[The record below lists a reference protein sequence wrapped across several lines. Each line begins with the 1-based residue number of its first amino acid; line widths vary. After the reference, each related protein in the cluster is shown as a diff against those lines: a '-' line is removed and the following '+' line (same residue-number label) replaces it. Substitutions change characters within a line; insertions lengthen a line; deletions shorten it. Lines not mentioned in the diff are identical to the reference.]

1 MDISGINSINA
12 INESGLFSSSETAN
26 SSKTSFSD
34 WLQKEINVANTQIN
48 TADNNLRQ
56 YAIGETDNLHHVMM
70 SIEEAKTSFELVMQ
84 VRNKLL
90 EGYQEIMR
98 MQI

>member
-1 MDISGINSINA
+1 MNISGINNISA
-12 INESGLFSSSETAN
+12 INESGVFSGSEATN
-26 SSKTSFSD
+26 SSKSSFSE
-34 WLQKEINVANTQIN
+34 WLQKEISAANTQIN

-56 YAIGETDNLHHVMM
+56 YALGTTDNLHQVMM
-70 SIEEAKTSFELVMQ
+70 SIEQAKTSFELVMQ
-84 VRNKLL
+84 VRNRLL